1 MGGLLMLKVRT
12 KFVNYYPPPQTELGG
27 GVIGN
32 HLVHLSIFLSVCAIV
47 TGPNLSHGK
56 TLEVPTLQNDCL

>member
-1 MGGLLMLKVRT
+1 MLKVRT

-27 GVIGN
+27 GGFIGN